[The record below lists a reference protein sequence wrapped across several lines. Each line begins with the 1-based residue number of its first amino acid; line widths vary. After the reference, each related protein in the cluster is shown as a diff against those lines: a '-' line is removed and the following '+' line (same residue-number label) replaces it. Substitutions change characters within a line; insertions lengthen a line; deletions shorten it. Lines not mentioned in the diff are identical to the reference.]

1 MFNITLQEMKSVFDK
16 FNLKDYLV
24 YLQHNS
30 PELYNSMF
38 RYDKEIDNMCCF
50 KRFLIGTETVSCVYT
65 PDELITQLDYY
76 SRYLVYSNNILYF
89 YSRFKDYDFSLNSST
104 SFVYLE
110 ELDFKS
116 FMKMYDFV
124 NKGQTC

>member
-1 MFNITLQEMKSVFDK
+1 MFNINLQEMKAVFDK

-24 YLQHNS
+24 HLQSNS

-38 RYDKEIDNMCCF
+38 RYEKETKDVCF
-50 KRFLIGTETVSCVYT
+50 CKRLFIGSESIPCVYT
-65 PDELITQLDYY
+65 PDELISQLDYY
-76 SRYLVYSNNILYF
+76 SQYLVYSNNILYF

-104 SFVYLE
+104 SFVHLE

-124 NKGQTC
+124 NKE

>member
-1 MFNITLQEMKSVFDK
+1 MFNINLQEMKAVFDK

-24 YLQHNS
+24 HLQSNS

-38 RYDKEIDNMCCF
+38 RYEKEAKDVCF
-50 KRFLIGTETVSCVYT
+50 CKRLFIGSESIPCVYT
-65 PDELITQLDYY
+65 PDELISQLDYY
-76 SRYLVYSNNILYF
+76 NQYLVYSNNILYF

-104 SFVYLE
+104 SFVHLE

-124 NKGQTC
+124 NKE